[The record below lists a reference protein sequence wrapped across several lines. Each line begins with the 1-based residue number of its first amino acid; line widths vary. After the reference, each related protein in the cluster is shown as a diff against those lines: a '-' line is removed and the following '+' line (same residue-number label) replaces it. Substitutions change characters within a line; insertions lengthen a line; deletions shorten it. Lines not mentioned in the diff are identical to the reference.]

1 MNLNKAKELA
11 AGILKVGVNRVYID
25 PVNMKKVEEAMTK
38 DDLRGLIA
46 ERIIKK
52 RKAKFQSKG
61 RSRVMLKKRQK
72 GRKSGK
78 GKKKG
83 SKKVRTEGKR
93 GWIKKV
99 RSQRVMLNELRKTNP
114 EAVKEAGY
122 GNVYRKIKG
131 GFFKGKN
138 YVREYIEGVK
148 K

>member
-1 MNLNKAKELA
+1 MNLSKAKELA
-11 AGILKVGVNRVYID
+11 ANILKIGVNRVYID
-25 PVNMKKVEEAMTK
+25 PTNLKKVEEAMTK

-52 RKAKFQSKG
+52 RRSNFQSKG
-61 RSRVMLKKRQK
+61 RSRVMLLKRQK
-72 GRKSGK
+72 GRKRGK

-83 SKKVRTEGKR
+83 TKKTRTQGKTS
-93 GWIKKV
+93 WIKKV
-99 RSQRVMLNELRKTNP
+99 RSQRTMLKELRKTNP
-114 EAVKEAGY
+114 EAVEKAGY

-138 YVREYIEGVK
+138 YVKEYVEGVK